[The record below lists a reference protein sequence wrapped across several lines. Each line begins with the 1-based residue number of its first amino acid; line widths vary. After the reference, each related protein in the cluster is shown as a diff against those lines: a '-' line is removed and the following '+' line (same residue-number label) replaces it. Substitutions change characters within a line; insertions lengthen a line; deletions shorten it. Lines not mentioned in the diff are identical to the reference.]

1 MNIFSP
7 LDEKLPEFKV
17 YLDYHLEEKEGSIMG
32 ESDGED
38 FMAPPIEARETG
50 LSAANLNGLN
60 IKQQQSTL
68 NDNRATD

>member
-1 MNIFSP
+1 MKGKKFIEDVIKTS
-7 LDEKLPEFKV
+7 
-17 YLDYHLEEKEGSIMG
+17 YLEEKEGSIMG
-32 ESDGED
+32 DSDGED